1 MHDIMG
7 GMPAPL
13 SIFMRNELR
22 QATAAVHERLH
33 HVPVFA
39 ALAAGGLD
47 RAEYA
52 SLLGRLYGF
61 HAPFEAAVERAG
73 PPVPPGRWRRAHLLR
88 SDMTALGRSEA
99 TIERLPR
106 YAVPGGVWSPARAMG
121 CLYVIEGSTL
131 GGRQLARRLDH
142 LLPAGDMAGRA
153 FLMAG
158 TGRDHVRWRDFCE
171 ALDACGADAASRA
184 EMVAGAVEA
193 FHCFEAW
200 FA

>member
-1 MHDIMG
+1 
-7 GMPAPL
+7 
-13 SIFMRNELR
+13 MRNELC

-99 TIERLPR
+99 AIKRLPR

-131 GGRQLARRLDH
+131 GLRASYNCGTKSRV
-142 LLPAGDMAGRA
+142 PALEEGVETAETPRDGFRAGW
-153 FLMAG
+153 L
-158 TGRDHVRWRDFCE
+158 V
-171 ALDACGADAASRA
+171 AA
-184 EMVAGAVEA
+184 
-193 FHCFEAW
+193 
-200 FA
+200 